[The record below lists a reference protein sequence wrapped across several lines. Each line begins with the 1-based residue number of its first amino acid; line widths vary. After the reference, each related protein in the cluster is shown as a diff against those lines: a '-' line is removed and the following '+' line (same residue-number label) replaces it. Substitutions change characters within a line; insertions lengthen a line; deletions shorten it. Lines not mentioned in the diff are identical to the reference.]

1 MPRVCGH
8 PLAGHHH
15 ILGPMVQDPVPFG
28 DRVDLIQ
35 RRGKGVFN
43 GLEVL
48 WLQLVNGSR
57 HHCLLVA
64 GAVEVRCCRWDNGV
78 NNLLVINSSLGI
90 LGISVRSYGGS
101 RWDQYHNSREKQK
114 LKTFVKIV
122 D

>member
-8 PLAGHHH
+8 PLAGNHH

-35 RRGKGVFN
+35 RRGEGVFN

-64 GAVEVRCCRWDNGV
+64 GVVVEVRCCRGDNVV
-78 NNLLVINSSLGI
+78 NNLLIINSSLGI
-90 LGISVRSYGGS
+90 LSISVRSYGGS
-101 RWDQYHNSREKQK
+101 KWDQYHNSRENVQ
-114 LKTFVKIV
+114 ICEA
-122 D
+122 